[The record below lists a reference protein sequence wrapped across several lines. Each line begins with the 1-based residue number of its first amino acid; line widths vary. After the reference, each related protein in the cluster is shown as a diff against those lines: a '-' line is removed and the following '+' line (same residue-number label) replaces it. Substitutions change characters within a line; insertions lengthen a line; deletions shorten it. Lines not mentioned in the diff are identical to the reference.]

1 MQRKYT
7 LWLAALM
14 AMVVFSAGAI
24 AFGGDIKL
32 RMKQRLPRIIELK
45 EAGIIGENNQGY
57 LAFVGSRQTDPELVD
72 AENKD
77 RKRVYEAIA
86 KQQGTTADLV
96 GQRLALFVG
105 KLDLQHREKVAM
117 PRFGARQSLAFQ
129 PQRLSRRGPCRNRQR
144 HLLAFRRR

>member
-57 LAFVGSRQTDPELVD
+57 LAFVGSRQTDAGLVAD
-72 AENKD
+72 ENQD

-86 KQQGTTADLV
+86 KQQGTTAELV
-96 GQRLALFVG
+96 GQRRAMQLAKQAKAGEWIQNAAGTWVQ
-105 KLDLQHREKVAM
+105 K
-117 PRFGARQSLAFQ
+117 
-129 PQRLSRRGPCRNRQR
+129 
-144 HLLAFRRR
+144 